1 MCCGKTPEKSPK
13 SGPKLAIPLYIFARN
28 NGTYR
33 SLLQMFVFFL
43 NFVFF
48 LVVYAFILYSLSLF
62 DVTV

>member
-1 MCCGKTPEKSPK
+1 M
-13 SGPKLAIPLYIFARN
+13 FARN

-48 LVVYAFILYSLSLF
+48 LVVYAFILYSLSSF

>member
-1 MCCGKTPEKSPK
+1 M
-13 SGPKLAIPLYIFARN
+13 FARN

-43 NFVFF
+43 NSVFF